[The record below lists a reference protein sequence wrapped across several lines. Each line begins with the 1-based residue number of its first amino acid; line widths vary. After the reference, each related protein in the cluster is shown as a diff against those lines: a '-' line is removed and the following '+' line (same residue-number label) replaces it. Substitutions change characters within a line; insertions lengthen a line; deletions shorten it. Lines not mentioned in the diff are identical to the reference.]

1 MQMSPWPVVSAHKH
15 SFVKLVE
22 LGCIASRGGIEV
34 LRANFLLIF
43 NFSIIQLFNVD
54 CLNLI
59 SGD

>member
-1 MQMSPWPVVSAHKH
+1 MSPWPVVSAQKH
-15 SFVKLVE
+15 SFVKLVK
-22 LGCIASRGGIEV
+22 LGCIASWGGVEV